1 MVDKELP
8 KSKVLVTGA
17 TGFLGRH
24 VVKMLAEDEWDVIE
38 TSKTLGFDLRNEAE
52 VLTLGWITKP
62 DVIVHLAKQVFSE
75 DRDAQDFRDTVAMG
89 LNVLQMAALSKSK
102 VVMVAPA
109 SCYSVLGEQ
118 VQEKHF
124 PCTFGM
130 DAYSNAKRALMHAC
144 DSYAAQHGMEYR
156 FLVMSEIYGPTGKA
170 RGRAKS
176 VENLLMRAVL
186 ARSKKE
192 TKIVL
197 PGDGTDERQ
206 PLFIMDAVRAIAH
219 ACDFERAAPI
229 INVPGATVL
238 TEKDLAALC
247 AKVSGYSGEIGWD
260 PEAWSLPNA
269 VMKPGGIVKKALDW
283 EPEVP
288 LQDGLLATLEW
299 LVPQLVE
306 EAAATS

>member
-1 MVDKELP
+1 MVDKTLP

-24 VVKMLAEDEWDVIE
+24 VVKTLQEDEWDVIE

-62 DVIVHLAKQVFSE
+62 DVVVHLAKQSFTEERS
-75 DRDAQDFRDTVAMG
+75 AQDFRDTLSMG
-89 LNVLQMAALSKSK
+89 LNVLQMAALSKAK
-102 VVMVAPA
+102 VVMVAPS
-109 SCYSVLGEQ
+109 SCYSIVGEP
-118 VQEKHF
+118 VIEKDF

-130 DAYSNAKRALMHAC
+130 DGYSNAKRALLSAC
-144 DSYAAQHGMEYR
+144 DAYGHQYGLEYR
-156 FLVMSEIYGPTGKA
+156 FLVMSELYGPSGKA
-170 RGRAKS
+170 RGKMQS
-176 VENLLMRAVL
+176 VDSLLTRAVL
-186 ARSKKE
+186 ARAKKE

-197 PGDGTDERQ
+197 PGDGTQERQ
-206 PLFIMDAVRAIAH
+206 PLFVQDAACAIAH

-229 INVPGATVL
+229 INVPGGTIL

-247 AKVSGYSGEIGWD
+247 AKISGFSGEIAWD
-260 PEAWSLPNA
+260 PEAWGLPQA
-269 VMKPGGIVKKALDW
+269 VMKPGGMAKKALDW

-306 EAAATS
+306 EAASAT